1 MDKFNDWVFESLVSY
16 GAIKDYS
23 KTARSGKG
31 KPPKGNLSIQIQ
43 RVAELRESKDPND
56 QMWGLIAYA
65 GLQADGQI
73 GKRFKSV
80 VDEYCNRYSP
90 PDPPAKLFKAISK
103 AAIAARDEFK
113 ARFKETPKEVAA
125 GTFE

>member
-73 GKRFKSV
+73 GKRFKSI
-80 VDEYCNRYSP
+80 VDDYCNYSS
-90 PDPPAKLFKAISK
+90 PDSPEKLFKAISK

-113 ARFKETPKEVAA
+113 SRFKETPKEVAA

>member
-1 MDKFNDWVFESLVSY
+1 MDKFNDWVFESLVSF
-16 GAIKDYS
+16 GAVKDYS

-31 KPPKGNLSIQIQ
+31 KPPKGNMSIQIQ
-43 RVAELRESKDPND
+43 KIAELRESKDPND
-56 QMWGLIAYA
+56 QMWGLISFA

-73 GKRFKSV
+73 GKRFRAI
-80 VDEYCNRYSP
+80 VDDYCNKYSS
-90 PDPPAKLFKAISK
+90 PDSPEKLFKAISK

-113 ARFKETPKEVAA
+113 SRFKETPK

>member
-16 GAIKDYS
+16 GAIRDYS

-43 RVAELRESKDPND
+43 RIAELRESSDPND
-56 QMWGLIAYA
+56 QIWGMIAYS

-73 GKRFKSV
+73 GKRFKAI
-80 VDEYCNRYSP
+80 VDDYCNQYSP
-90 PDPPAKLFKAISK
+90 PDSPAKLFKAISK

-113 ARFKETPKEVAA
+113 ARFKETPKEVVA